1 MIEVEAHI
9 VIKRNGAPFLCPQK
23 VKLLIEVQKQGS
35 LNAAAK
41 AFGISYQHAWNLIAE
56 MNRAGAEHLVA
67 KQRGGSNGGGAALTA
82 YGQRLLN
89 DYRSI
94 GETVNKLIA
103 PVNVELNL

>member
-35 LNAAAK
+35 LNGAAK
-41 AFGISYQHAWNLIAE
+41 ALGISYQHTWNIIAE
-56 MNRAGAEHLVA
+56 LNRIGAEPLVA
-67 KQRGGSNGGGAALTA
+67 KQRGGSNGGGAVLTA
-82 YGQRLLN
+82 YGIRVLN